1 MCLGKERESVMKE
14 EIFLTN
20 SRFNEQV
27 TLHLFFQTQLTAV
40 RGHLCAAERS
50 TDVGHLRDGG
60 AIRAAL
66 EQRWVVVDVLHT
78 DDELG

>member
-1 MCLGKERESVMKE
+1 MKE
-14 EIFLTN
+14 EIFLKN

-40 RGHLCAAERS
+40 RGHLCVCAAERS
-50 TDVGHLRDGG
+50 TDVGHFRDGG